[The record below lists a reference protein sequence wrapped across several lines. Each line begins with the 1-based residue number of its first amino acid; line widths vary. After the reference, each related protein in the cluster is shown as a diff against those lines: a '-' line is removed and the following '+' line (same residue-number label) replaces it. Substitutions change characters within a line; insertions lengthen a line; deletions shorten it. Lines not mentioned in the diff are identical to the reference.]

1 MEDKFLNEV
10 LEKIIEDAAKM
21 YVEGENENI
30 DTKLENEKVEFSDV
44 HNAKM
49 KKLFKEIKNRENKK
63 TAMYV
68 AKKVA
73 IIVLCVMLITAG
85 LVGTVEAWRK
95 EVIKFIMKSND
106 SNYMSISFGD
116 DNNSGETEEN
126 REFEESGDVSG
137 DVIINKEDNTY
148 IIDGIHFM
156 YVPEGFEFVKKNE
169 SGKAQYYSF
178 KKEEDNKLI
187 KLKKETIN
195 NIGKLVDIEKT
206 TSEKYE
212 FEDKEVFKVMKNN
225 RVHYVWYIN
234 NVSYSICSDIEDEK
248 TILKFI
254 ENIKILK
261 NI

>member
-10 LEKIIEDAAKM
+10 LEKMIEEAAKM
-21 YVEGENENI
+21 YVEEENENVDI
-30 DTKLENEKVEFSDV
+30 KLENEKVEFSDV

-49 KKLFKEIKNRENKK
+49 KKLFKEVKNRENKK
-63 TAMYV
+63 TAMCV
-68 AKKVA
+68 AKRVA

-106 SNYMSISFGD
+106 NNYMSISFGD
-116 DNNSGETEEN
+116 DEHSGETEES
-126 REFEESGDVSG
+126 EESGDISG
-137 DVIINKEDNTY
+137 DIIRKEDNTY

-156 YVPEGFEFVKKNE
+156 YVPEGFEYTKTKENVKL
-169 SGKAQYYSF
+169 QYYSF
-178 KKEEDNKLI
+178 INSNDGKNL
-187 KLKKETIN
+187 KLKKETLN
-195 NIGKLVDIEKT
+195 DIGKFVDIEKT

-225 RVHYVWYIN
+225 RVHYVWYID

-248 TILKFI
+248 IILKFI

>member
-68 AKKVA
+68 TKRVA

-106 SNYMSISFGD
+106 NNYMSISFGD

-148 IIDGIHFM
+148 IIDGIHFT
-156 YVPEGFEFVKKNE
+156 YVPEGFEFVQKNE
-169 SGKAQYYSF
+169 TERMQFYSF
-178 KKEEDNKLI
+178 ENDMKLKIKMKKEI
-187 KLKKETIN
+187 IN
-195 NIGKLVDIEKT
+195 DIGKLVDIEKA
-206 TSEKYE
+206 SNEKYE
-212 FEDKEVFKVMKNN
+212 FEDKEVFKVKKGTRIYYAWNMKSTLYC
-225 RVHYVWYIN
+225 V
-234 NVSYSICSDIEDEK
+234 CSDIEDEK
-248 TILKFI
+248 IILKFI

>member
-63 TAMYV
+63 TAMCV
-68 AKKVA
+68 AKRVA

-106 SNYMSISFGD
+106 NNYMSISFGD

>member
-106 SNYMSISFGD
+106 NNYMSISFGD

>member
-21 YVEGENENI
+21 YVEEENENVDI
-30 DTKLENEKVEFSDV
+30 KLENEKVEFSDV

-49 KKLFKEIKNRENKK
+49 KKLFKEVKNRENKK
-63 TAMYV
+63 TAMCV
-68 AKKVA
+68 AKRVA

-106 SNYMSISFGD
+106 NNYMSISFGD
-116 DNNSGETEEN
+116 DEHSGETEES
-126 REFEESGDVSG
+126 EESGDISG
-137 DVIINKEDNTY
+137 DIIRKEDNTY

-156 YVPEGFEFVKKNE
+156 YVPEGFEYTKTKENVKL
-169 SGKAQYYSF
+169 QYYSF
-178 KKEEDNKLI
+178 INSNDGKNL
-187 KLKKETIN
+187 KLKKETLN
-195 NIGKLVDIEKT
+195 DIGKFVDIEKT

-225 RVHYVWYIN
+225 RVHYVWYID

-248 TILKFI
+248 IILKFI

>member
-10 LEKIIEDAAKM
+10 LEKMIEDAAKM
-21 YVEGENENI
+21 YVEEENENI
-30 DTKLENEKVEFSDV
+30 DIKLENEKVEFSDV

-49 KKLFKEIKNRENKK
+49 KKLFKEVKNRENKK
-63 TAMYV
+63 TAMHV
-68 AKKVA
+68 AKRVA

-106 SNYMSISFGD
+106 NNYMSISFGD
-116 DNNSGETEEN
+116 DEHSGETEES
-126 REFEESGDVSG
+126 EEYGESGDISG
-137 DVIINKEDNTY
+137 DIIRKEDNTY

-156 YVPEGFEFVKKNE
+156 YVPDGFEFVKKNE
-169 SGKAQYYSF
+169 GGKAQYYSF
-178 KKEEDNKLI
+178 KNNKENKLI
-187 KLKKETIN
+187 KIKAETVN
-195 NIGKLVDIEKT
+195 DIGKFVDIEET
-206 TSEKYE
+206 TSKKYE

-225 RVHYVWYIN
+225 RVHYVWYID

-248 TILKFI
+248 IILKFI

>member
-10 LEKIIEDAAKM
+10 LEKMIEEAAKM
-21 YVEGENENI
+21 YVEEENENVDI
-30 DTKLENEKVEFSDV
+30 KLENEKVEFSDV

-49 KKLFKEIKNRENKK
+49 KKLFKELKNRENKK
-63 TAMYV
+63 TAMHV
-68 AKKVA
+68 AKRVA

-106 SNYMSISFGD
+106 NNYMSISFGD

-156 YVPEGFEFVKKNE
+156 YVPDGFEFVQKNE
-169 SGKAQYYSF
+169 SEKMQFYSF
-178 KKEEDNKLI
+178 ENDMKSKI
-187 KLKKETIN
+187 KIKKETIN

-225 RVHYVWYIN
+225 RVHYVWYID

-248 TILKFI
+248 IILKFI

>member
-10 LEKIIEDAAKM
+10 LEKMIEDAAKM
-21 YVEGENENI
+21 YVEEENENI
-30 DTKLENEKVEFSDV
+30 DIKLENEKVEFSDV

-49 KKLFKEIKNRENKK
+49 KKLFKELKNRENKK
-63 TAMYV
+63 TAMHV
-68 AKKVA
+68 AKRVA

-106 SNYMSISFGD
+106 NNYMSISFGD

-156 YVPEGFEFVKKNE
+156 YVTEGFEFVKKNE

-187 KLKKETIN
+187 KLKKETISD
-195 NIGKLVDIEKT
+195 IGKLVDIEEA
-206 TSEKYE
+206 SNEKYT
-212 FEDKEVFKVMKNN
+212 FEDKEVFKVKKGS
-225 RVHYVWYIN
+225 RVYYVW
-234 NVSYSICSDIEDEK
+234 NVENILYGVCSDIEDEK
-248 TILKFI
+248 IILKFI

>member
-10 LEKIIEDAAKM
+10 LEKIIEDAVKM

-63 TAMYV
+63 TAMCV
-68 AKKVA
+68 AKRVA

-106 SNYMSISFGD
+106 NNYMSISFGD
-116 DNNSGETEEN
+116 DNNSGETEES
-126 REFEESGDVSG
+126 EEYGESGDISG
-137 DVIINKEDNTY
+137 DIIRKEDNTY

-156 YVPEGFEFVKKNE
+156 YVPEGFEYTKTKENTKLQF
-169 SGKAQYYSF
+169 YSF
-178 KKEEDNKLI
+178 ENAEKLKI

-195 NIGKLVDIEKT
+195 DIGKLVDIEEADN
-206 TSEKYE
+206 EKYT
-212 FEDKEVFKVMKNN
+212 FEDKEVFKVMKNS
-225 RVHYVWYIN
+225 RVHYVWYIE
-234 NVSYSICSDIEDEK
+234 NVSYSVCSNIDNEK
-248 TILKFI
+248 IILKFI

>member
-30 DTKLENEKVEFSDV
+30 DTKLKNEKVEFSDV

-63 TAMYV
+63 TAMCV
-68 AKKVA
+68 AKRVA

-116 DNNSGETEEN
+116 DEHSGETEES
-126 REFEESGDVSG
+126 EEYGESGDISG
-137 DVIINKEDNTY
+137 DIIRKEDNTY

-156 YVPEGFEFVKKNE
+156 YVPEGFEYTKTKENTKLQF
-169 SGKAQYYSF
+169 YSF
-178 KKEEDNKLI
+178 ENAEKLKI

-195 NIGKLVDIEKT
+195 DIGKLVDIEEADN
-206 TSEKYE
+206 EKYT
-212 FEDKEVFKVMKNN
+212 FEDKEVFKEMKNS
-225 RVHYVWYIN
+225 RVHYVWYIE
-234 NVSYSICSDIEDEK
+234 NVSYSVCSNIDNEK
-248 TILKFI
+248 IILKFI

>member
-63 TAMYV
+63 TAMCV
-68 AKKVA
+68 AKRVA

-106 SNYMSISFGD
+106 NNYMSISFGD

-126 REFEESGDVSG
+126 GKFEESGDISG
-137 DVIINKEDNTY
+137 DIIDKEDNTY

-156 YVPEGFEFVKKNE
+156 YVPEGFEYTKTKENTKLQFYGFENNE
-169 SGKAQYYSF
+169 
-178 KKEEDNKLI
+178 
-187 KLKKETIN
+187 KLKIKMKRETISD
-195 NIGKLVDIEKT
+195 IGKLIDIEEA
-206 TSEKYE
+206 SNEKYTL
-212 FEDKEVFKVMKNN
+212 EDKEVFKVKKGS
-225 RVHYVWYIN
+225 RVYYVW
-234 NVSYSICSDIEDEK
+234 NVENILYGVCSDIEDEK
-248 TILKFI
+248 IILKFI

>member
-10 LEKIIEDAAKM
+10 LEKMIEDAAKM
-21 YVEGENENI
+21 YVEEENENVDI
-30 DTKLENEKVEFSDV
+30 KLENEKVEFSDV

-49 KKLFKEIKNRENKK
+49 KKLFKEVKNRENKK
-63 TAMYV
+63 TAMHV
-68 AKKVA
+68 AKRVA

-106 SNYMSISFGD
+106 NNYMSIFFGD
-116 DNNSGETEEN
+116 DEHSGETEEN
-126 REFEESGDVSG
+126 EEYGESGDISG
-137 DVIINKEDNTY
+137 DIIRKEDNTY

-187 KLKKETIN
+187 KLKKETISD
-195 NIGKLVDIEKT
+195 IGKLVDIEEA
-206 TSEKYE
+206 SNEKYT
-212 FEDKEVFKVMKNN
+212 FEDKEVFKVKKGS
-225 RVHYVWYIN
+225 RVYYVW
-234 NVSYSICSDIEDEK
+234 NVENILYGVCSDIEDEK
-248 TILKFI
+248 IILKFI

>member
-30 DTKLENEKVEFSDV
+30 DTKLENEKVEFSDM

-156 YVPEGFEFVKKNE
+156 YVPEGFEYTKTKENI
-169 SGKAQYYSF
+169 KLQYYSF
-178 KKEEDNKLI
+178 VNSSDGKNI
-187 KLKKETIN
+187 KLKKESIN
-195 NIGKLVDIEKT
+195 DIGKLIDIEMAS
-206 TSEKYE
+206 SEKYD
-212 FEDKEVFKVMKNN
+212 FEDKEVFKVRKDT
-225 RVHYVWYIN
+225 RVYYIW
-234 NVSYSICSDIEDEK
+234 NVENILYSICSDIEDEK
-248 TILKFI
+248 IILKFI

>member
-30 DTKLENEKVEFSDV
+30 DTKLENEKVEFSDM

-49 KKLFKEIKNRENKK
+49 KKLFKEIRNRENKK

-106 SNYMSISFGD
+106 NNYMSISFGD

-156 YVPEGFEFVKKNE
+156 YVPEGFEFVQKNE
-169 SGKAQYYSF
+169 SEKAQFYAFENDRKS
-178 KKEEDNKLI
+178 KI

-195 NIGKLVDIEKT
+195 NIGKLVDTEKT

>member
-30 DTKLENEKVEFSDV
+30 DTKLENEKVEFYDV

-106 SNYMSISFGD
+106 NNYMSISFGD

-156 YVPEGFEFVKKNE
+156 YVPEGFEFVQKNE
-169 SGKAQYYSF
+169 SAKMQYYSF
-178 KKEEDNKLI
+178 KMDKDNKLI

-195 NIGKLVDIEKT
+195 NIGKLVDIEKA
-206 TSEKYE
+206 SNEKYE
-212 FEDKEVFKVMKNN
+212 FEDKEVFKVKKGIRTYYAWNIKDTLYC
-225 RVHYVWYIN
+225 V
-234 NVSYSICSDIEDEK
+234 CSDIEDEK
-248 TILKFI
+248 IILKFI

>member
-10 LEKIIEDAAKM
+10 LEKMIEDAAKM
-21 YVEGENENI
+21 YVEEENENI
-30 DTKLENEKVEFSDV
+30 DIKLENEKVEFSDV

-49 KKLFKEIKNRENKK
+49 KKLFKELKNRENKK
-63 TAMYV
+63 TAMHV
-68 AKKVA
+68 AKRVA

-106 SNYMSISFGD
+106 NNYMSISFGD
-116 DNNSGETEEN
+116 DEHSGETEES
-126 REFEESGDVSG
+126 EEYGESGDISG
-137 DVIINKEDNTY
+137 DIIRKEDNTY
-148 IIDGIHFM
+148 IIDGIHFT
-156 YVPEGFEFVKKNE
+156 YVPEGFEFVQKNE
-169 SGKAQYYSF
+169 SAKMQFYSF
-178 KKEEDNKLI
+178 ENDMKSKI

-206 TSEKYE
+206 TNEKYE

-225 RVHYVWYIN
+225 RVHYVWYVG
-234 NVSYSICSDIEDEK
+234 NVSYSVCSNVENEK
-248 TILKFI
+248 IILKFI